1 MTIFTT
7 AGSKLYIGAAYSAQ
21 INGDLEEADF
31 SGQTWTEI
39 QPLESFGSLGDT
51 SNPVNFAEV
60 GNARVRKL
68 KGQRDAGDM
77 AVVAGID
84 YADPGQ
90 IAVLA
95 AEKTPYNYAFRIVF
109 ADAPPVKSKTATIS
123 IAAPGVISWA
133 AHGLAAGTPVK
144 FATTGALPT
153 GLTAGTT
160 YYVAA
165 SGLTSDEF
173 SVAATPGGSA
183 ITTTGS
189 QSGVHTGS
197 SVPKGSERLFVAKV
211 MSASENLD
219 GADNVMKL
227 NMSLGID
234 SNIVRVGAIG

>member
-1 MTIFTT
+1 MTIFAT
-7 AGSKLYIGAAYSAQ
+7 AGSKLYIGAAFAAQ
-21 INGDLEEADF
+21 LSGDLEEADF

-39 QPLESFGSLGDT
+39 QPLETIGTLGDT
-51 SNPVNFAEV
+51 ASEITFDEV
-60 GNARVRKL
+60 GNQRTRKL
-68 KGQRDAGDM
+68 KGTRNAGNMD
-77 AVVAGID
+77 VVAGID
-84 YADPGQ
+84 YADAGQ

-95 AEKTPYNYAFRIVF
+95 AEKTPHNYAFRLVF
-109 ADAPPVKSKTATIS
+109 PDAPPVKSKTATIS
-123 IAAPGVISWA
+123 IAAPGVVSWA

-197 SVPKGSERLFVAKV
+197 SVPKGSERLFAAKV
-211 MSASENLD
+211 MSAAENLD
-219 GADNVMKL
+219 GANNVMKL
-227 NMSLGID
+227 NMQLGID
-234 SNIVRVGAIG
+234 SNIVRVAAIG